1 MSNTSVYIE
10 DRSKLCKK
18 RHIVYMYLV
27 IVIVCVLC
35 SGSLALAVWS
45 SS

>member
-1 MSNTSVYIE
+1 MSNTSIYIE

-27 IVIVCVLC
+27 IVCVLC